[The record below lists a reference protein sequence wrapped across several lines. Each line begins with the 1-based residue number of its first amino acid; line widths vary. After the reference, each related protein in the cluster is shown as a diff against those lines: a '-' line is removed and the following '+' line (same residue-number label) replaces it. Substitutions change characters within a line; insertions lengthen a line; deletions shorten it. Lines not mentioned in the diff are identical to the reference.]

1 MSEAE
6 SRTCYLDNNATT
18 RVAPEVVEA
27 MTPYFTENWGN
38 PSAAYGFG
46 NRLQKDL
53 DRAREQVAALINA
66 EPQEIIFTSCG
77 TESNNSAIHAALI
90 TQPNKRHVITTKV
103 EHAAN
108 IAYGAQLQK
117 QGYEVTYLPVEP
129 DGSIDLHL
137 LELAIRPDT
146 AIVSMMWAN
155 NETGV
160 LFPIHEAAAICRSKG
175 VPFHTDAVQAAGKV
189 DVDVKLS
196 EVDMLSISGHKL
208 NAPKGVGALFV
219 KRRTP
224 YESFIT
230 GGGQERGRRG
240 GTYNVPY
247 IIGFGKAAEMG
258 VIHLTRDI
266 HRVRTLRDKLEQGI
280 LNQIKVSCRNGSHD
294 ARLPNT
300 CNVCFH
306 GVEAEAVLLMLDREG
321 ICASSGS
328 ACKTGSIEPSHVLT
342 AMGLKPSLARGALRF
357 SLGVYNTEEDVDYLL
372 EKLPPIINKLRAE
385 TPGDGE
391 DDAVAV
397 ANAGGAVVSA

>member
-1 MSEAE
+1 MSHEP
-6 SRTCYLDNNATT
+6 RKTCYLDNNATT
-18 RVAPEVVEA
+18 RVAPEIVEA

-46 NRLQKDL
+46 NRLGKDL
-53 DRAREQVAALINA
+53 DRAREQLATLINA
-66 EPQEIIFTSCG
+66 EPQEILFTSCG
-77 TESNNSAIHAALI
+77 TESNNSAFHAALI
-90 TQPNKRHVITTKV
+90 TQPQKRHIVTTKV

-108 IAYGAQLQK
+108 IAYSEQLKK
-117 QGYEVTYLPVEP
+117 QGYEVTFLPVEP

-146 AIVSMMWAN
+146 ALVSMMWAN

-160 LFPIHEAAAICRSKG
+160 LFPIYEAAAICRSKG
-175 VPFHTDAVQAAGKV
+175 VVFHTDAVQAAGKV
-189 DVDVKLS
+189 DIDVKLT
-196 EVDMLSISGHKL
+196 EVSMLSISGHKL

-240 GTYNVPY
+240 GTYNVPF
-247 IIGFGKAAEMG
+247 IVGMGMAAEMALL
-258 VIHLTRDI
+258 HLTRDV
-266 HRVRTLRDKLEQGI
+266 HRVRTLRDRLEDGI
-280 LNQIKVSCRNGSHD
+280 LKRIKVSCRNGSYD
-294 ARLPNT
+294 QRLPNT

-306 GVEAEAVLLMLDREG
+306 GVEAEAVLMLLDKAG

-342 AMGLKPSLARGALRF
+342 AMGLRPSLARGAVRF

-372 EKLPPIINKLRAE
+372 ETLPPIIDKLRAVTLE
-385 TPGDGE
+385 TDVEPIE
-391 DDAVAV
+391 
-397 ANAGGAVVSA
+397 NIERAGSTVVSA